1 MSEVIKELGLYLDER
16 IEQTG
21 TMLRR
26 NFIADNAAYRLYATR
41 YLELEDI
48 RNKLNE
54 LSENVD
60 SKTEPKAPTDDWIP
74 CSERLPDKMGRYLI
88 TYNECG
94 WSRNSQELCIGF
106 SYFGPGN
113 SDAESLWR
121 IERQMVDCNI
131 EVLAWKEVTPYEKP
145 VL

>member
-21 TMLRR
+21 STLRK
-26 NFIADNAAYRLYATR
+26 NVIADECILRMYTTR

-54 LSENVD
+54 LSEKAEETA
-60 SKTEPKAPTDDWIP
+60 SKKPTDDWIP

-121 IERQMVDCNI
+121 IERQLGDCNV